1 MSRIS
6 RIIWSTLWLIGNLG
20 CFASNLAAQSLEPL
34 QYNHPGLVVDL
45 GDMRTTTEMGVWT

>member
-6 RIIWSTLWLIGNLG
+6 SIIWTTLWLIGNLG
-20 CFASNLAAQSLEPL
+20 WFASNLGAQSLEPL

-45 GDMRTTTEMGVWT
+45 GAIR